1 MKISRCSEYATFGTH
16 ELSTNMIKALKDRK
30 ACLMANHGQVA
41 FGENLSKA
49 FELAQEVE
57 NICHQYIIAL
67 KMGEP
72 KNLSLAEMK
81 KILEKVKNYKK
92 AVSYMTK
99 VGEHITL
106 DIIGTTKE
114 YDPSVF
120 EKVINDI
127 AKAAKVTILNIS
139 KYKFEPQGFTI
150 LALLAESHISFHT
163 FPEKGIISFDF
174 FTCGKVSPSVAI
186 DIIKKEFEHKRIVK
200 KEFNRD
206 TKSLYHDIYSSPG
219 LQKSYVVND
228 VLEDF
233 KSKVGQHIEILDL
246 EQFGKSLFIDGEIQ
260 VASTDEHL
268 YSSTFVGSGLN
279 LNKDNERAAIIGGGD
294 GGVARECISKNFN
307 FIDWY
312 ELDPEVVDVCNKHLG
327 DIGKKATEKNSV
339 KCVWGDA
346 FESIKS
352 VSDDTYD
359 HIFVDLNDDQF
370 CIDLAAKN
378 MDSLVRILKPKGVIT
393 AQVGSQDKKPQQVE
407 NWLNV
412 FNQNF
417 GNAKLSRVYIPS
429 FDCSWNFSSSINH

>member
-1 MKISRCSEYATFGTH
+1 
-16 ELSTNMIKALKDRK
+16 
-30 ACLMANHGQVA
+30 
-41 FGENLSKA
+41 
-49 FELAQEVE
+49 
-57 NICHQYIIAL
+57 
-67 KMGEP
+67 
-72 KNLSLAEMK
+72 
-81 KILEKVKNYKK
+81 
-92 AVSYMTK
+92 MTK

-114 YDPSVF
+114 YDPSFF
-120 EKVINDI
+120 ENVIHDI
-127 AKAAKVTILNIS
+127 AKTAKVTILKIS

-174 FTCGKVSPSVAI
+174 FTCGKINPSVAVE
-186 DIIKKEFEHKRIVK
+186 IIKKEFEHTRIVK

-206 TKSLYHDIYSSPG
+206 TKSLYPDICSSPG
-219 LQKSYVVND
+219 MQKSYVVND

-233 KSKVGQHIEILDL
+233 KSKVGQHIEILEL

-260 VASTDEHL
+260 VATTDEHL
-268 YSSTFVGSGLN
+268 YSSTFVGAGLD
-279 LNKDNERAAIIGGGD
+279 LNQNNERAAIIGGGD

-352 VSDDTYD
+352 VNDDTYD
-359 HIFVDLNDDQF
+359 HIYVDLNDDQF
-370 CIDLAAKN
+370 CIDLASKN

-417 GNAKLSRVYIPS
+417 GNTKLSRVYIPVS
-429 FDCSWNFSSSINH
+429 YTHLTLPTKRIV